1 MLRSIAGTVSILV
14 TILSLTGSA
23 WAVCPMG
30 DLNGDCAVGFEDV
43 QIMAEQWLGPP
54 GSLADLDGL
63 YGVEA
68 RDLALLAKQWQ
79 ASGIPLVINEFIAF
93 NTETGY
99 DPQYE
104 PDDWIELH
112 NFGDEVID
120 IAGMYLTDDL
130 DVPTKWRAPFGRPD
144 LTTIQGGGYLLIWAD
159 GEVWDSGL
167 HACFELDGHG
177 DEIGL
182 YDSDGNTPIDTVAFN
197 DQTPDIS
204 FGRYPDASDDWR
216 FMILASPRSTNQLA
230 YLGSVSEVEFSHAD
244 KLCDASFYVTLA
256 TETPGA
262 VIYYTT
268 DGSEPYVISGRT
280 ITGTVYTGPVLISRS
295 VCLRAKAVKMGWKS
309 STPQTR
315 AYVFL
320 GSDVRGFSSNLPVA
334 VIDTLGAG
342 IGELTPTAGIAA
354 FVDAGH
360 DGRTRLIAYPP
371 DFVGWAGID
380 IRGKSSAG
388 FDKKQ
393 YHFETWDELG
403 RDKDVSIL
411 KFPSESDWV
420 LQGPFSDK
428 SLMRNFLAYR
438 WSNDMGRYAVRTRFI
453 EMFLNTGG
461 GSVSMSDYLGVYVF
475 MEKIKLDNNRVDI
488 IELEPA
494 DSSEPSITG
503 GYIVKKDKF
512 DSGERTF
519 TTLTGQT
526 LIYVEPEGPDLT
538 PWQAAWIQ
546 NYLKEFE
553 QVLYGVKY
561 ADPVMGYA
569 RYIDVRSFLDEHIL
583 VELTKNIDGFRLS
596 TYMHKDRGGKLN
608 MGPPWDYDLS
618 LGNANYL
625 DGWQPVGW
633 YHDLLGD
640 GDYPWWRRL
649 FEDKEFRLKY
659 ADRWFGLRK
668 DVLATHQ
675 LLADID
681 DTAALLNEAQVRN
694 FDRWRILGIYV
705 WPNWFIAQTYKEEI
719 DWMKGWLENRLTW
732 MDAEIGRQF
741 AAPPPSFDR
750 QSGHFDQS
758 LTLKMTAPYGQV
770 YYTTNGSDPRL
781 PGAIHYTTP
790 VTLSSTTLVKARI
803 LNRTTWSAL
812 SEAVYAGG
820 PVAES
825 LRMSEI
831 MYHPLETGD
840 PNDPNEEFI
849 ELRNIGPAPINL
861 NLVRFTNGVDF
872 TFPAIE
878 LARAGEP
885 GDHVVVVKDISAF
898 TAGHPGF
905 SGVIAG
911 EYAGSLDNGGERIE
925 LQDALGQT
933 IHNFAYKDGWRDI
946 SDGQG
951 FSLTII
957 DPTGAASSTMPDD
970 GLVAY
975 WRLDDGAGAT
985 AMDSAGINNGTVHG
999 NPVWTAGR
1007 IGGALSLDGA
1017 GDYVSLSPVGALAGN
1032 NATVSMWI
1040 NMSEL
1045 GSAWNPILTQSN
1057 LSGDGYYLYTWAGEP
1072 TFSVV
1077 SGGAGASASSSESV
1091 HWNEW
1096 HQLAG
1101 TNDGSNLRL
1110 YVDGVLKGSGSSA
1123 GKTGVS
1129 DSAYIGYASSTYYY
1143 GVLDDVRVYNRAL
1156 SEYEFAGGGDPL
1168 ERWGQ
1173 KDSWRASAYVGGS
1186 PGWDDSGIIPNP
1198 GAIVINE
1205 LLAHSHD
1212 VAPDWIELYNTTDE
1226 DIDVGGWYLS
1236 DTEINPKKYKFADGT
1251 KIRAYDYLVL
1261 HEDANFGEASTDP
1274 GRLTGF
1280 GFSENGDNV
1289 YLRSAEAGILTG
1301 YREAESF
1308 GASYT
1313 GVSFGRYF
1321 KRSTGSYNFVPM
1333 DYNTPGWANA
1343 YPDVGPIVINEIM
1356 YNPDWPAGGN
1366 YTNDRYEYIEL
1377 RNITAEPVTL
1387 YRFDKALPW
1396 KFTEGIEFVF
1406 PAWPSAV
1413 TIPAGDH
1420 IVVVKDPN
1428 VFTWRYPA
1436 VPAGKIF
1443 GPYTGQ
1449 LANEGEQVELSM
1461 PGDIDKFGR
1470 QHYIRIDRVG
1480 YSDGS
1485 HPGDEPGDVD
1495 LWPVEADGGGK
1506 SLARKVPSLYG
1517 NDPNNWQASIPTPAV
1532 VNP

>member
-1 MLRSIAGTVSILV
+1 MLMCVRFSFVLILGLLWPRHLV
-14 TILSLTGSA
+14 GS
-23 WAVCPMG
+23 CPPG
-30 DLNGDCAVGFEDV
+30 DFDGDCVVGFEDV

-68 RDLALLAKQWQ
+68 RDFALLAKQWQ
-79 ASGIPLVINEFIAF
+79 VSGIPLVINEFIAF
-93 NTETGY
+93 NTKTGY

-104 PDDWIELH
+104 PDDWIEIH
-112 NFGDEVID
+112 NFGDEAID
-120 IAGMYLTDDL
+120 IAGMYLTDDI

-167 HACFELDGHG
+167 HACFELDGDG

-182 YDSDGNTPIDTVAFN
+182 YDSDGNTPLDTVVFSN
-197 DQTPDIS
+197 QTPDIS

-216 FMILASPRSTNQLA
+216 FMILASPRSTNQLG

-334 VIDTLGAG
+334 VIDTLEAG
-342 IGELTPTAGIAA
+342 IGELAPTTSIAA
-354 FVDAGH
+354 FVDTGH
-360 DGRTRLIAYPP
+360 DGRTHLIAYPP

-438 WSNDMGRYAVRTRFI
+438 WSNDMGRYAVRTRLI
-453 EMFLNTGG
+453 EVFLNTGG

-488 IELEPA
+488 IRLEPA
-494 DSSEPSITG
+494 DNSEPSITG

-561 ADPVMGYA
+561 ADPVVGYT

-625 DGWQPVGW
+625 EGWQPVGW

-649 FEDKEFRLKY
+649 FQDKEFGLKY

-719 DWMKGWLENRLTW
+719 DWMKGWLEDRLTW

-750 QSGHFDQS
+750 QGGHFDQS

-812 SEAVYAGG
+812 NEAVYAVG

-831 MYHPLETGD
+831 MYHPQGTGD

-849 ELRNIGPAPINL
+849 ELTNIGGQGINL
-861 NLVRFTNGVDF
+861 NLVRFTNGVEF
-872 TFPAIE
+872 TFGDVG
-878 LARAGEP
+878 LAP
-885 GDHVVVVKDISAF
+885 GGYILVVADRDVFEAQYG
-898 TAGHPGF
+898 TGYN
-905 SGVIAG
+905 IAG
-911 EYAGSLDNGGERIE
+911 EYSGRLQNEGERIE
-925 LQDALGQT
+925 LVDAAGKTIQD
-933 IHNFAYKDGWRDI
+933 FRYRDGWRRL
-946 SDGQG
+946 SDGLG
-951 FSLTII
+951 FSLIII
-957 DPTGAASSTMPDD
+957 DPTNPDPNS
-970 GLVAY
+970 
-975 WRLDDGAGAT
+975 W
-985 AMDSAGINNGTVHG
+985 SC
-999 NPVWTAGR
+999 
-1007 IGGALSLDGA
+1007 
-1017 GDYVSLSPVGALAGN
+1017 
-1032 NATVSMWI
+1032 
-1040 NMSEL
+1040 E
-1045 GSAWNPILTQSN
+1045 
-1057 LSGDGYYLYTWAGEP
+1057 
-1072 TFSVV
+1072 
-1077 SGGAGASASSSESV
+1077 
-1091 HWNEW
+1091 
-1096 HQLAG
+1096 
-1101 TNDGSNLRL
+1101 
-1110 YVDGVLKGSGSSA
+1110 
-1123 GKTGVS
+1123 
-1129 DSAYIGYASSTYYY
+1129 
-1143 GVLDDVRVYNRAL
+1143 
-1156 SEYEFAGGGDPL
+1156 
-1168 ERWGQ
+1168 
-1173 KDSWRASAYVGGS
+1173 DSWRPSVYIGGS
-1186 PGWDDSGIIPNP
+1186 PGADDRGILPNP
-1198 GAIVINE
+1198 GSIVINE
-1205 LLAHSHD
+1205 VLAHSH
-1212 VAPDWIELYNTTDE
+1212 AEASDWLELYNTTGGSV
-1226 DIDVGGWYLS
+1226 DIGGWYLS
-1236 DTEINPKKYKFADGT
+1236 DSDANLFKYRIKDGT
-1251 KIRAYDYLVL
+1251 RINAYGYLVFY
-1261 HEDANFGEASTDP
+1261 EDANFGQDSHDP
-1274 GRLTGF
+1274 GRITPF
-1280 GFSENGDNV
+1280 AFSENGDGV
-1289 YLRSAEAGILTG
+1289 YLSSAQAGVLTG
-1301 YREAESF
+1301 YRAEEQF
-1308 GASYT
+1308 GASET
-1313 GVSFGRYF
+1313 GVSFGRYY
-1321 KRSTGSYNFVPM
+1321 KASTDTYNFVHTATA
-1333 DYNTPGWANA
+1333 TPRLGNS
-1343 YPDVGPIVINEIM
+1343 YPKVGPVVISEIM
-1356 YNPDWPAGGN
+1356 YHPDWPVGGA
-1366 YTNDRYEYIEL
+1366 YTNDSYEYVEL
-1377 RNITAEPVTL
+1377 YNPGPVVVKL
-1387 YRFDKALPW
+1387 YRDDKALPW
-1396 KFTEGIEFVF
+1396 RFTEGIDYTF
-1406 PAWPSAV
+1406 PAAPNAV
-1413 TIPAGDH
+1413 TIPVGGYV
-1420 IVVVKDPN
+1420 VVVKDPN
-1428 VFTWRYPA
+1428 AFTWRYPA
-1436 VPAGKIF
+1436 VPSSKIF
-1443 GPYTGQ
+1443 GPYSGN
-1449 LANEGEQVELSM
+1449 LSNSGEQLELSL
-1461 PGDIDKFGR
+1461 PGDVDEFGR
-1470 QHYIRIDRVG
+1470 RHYIQVERVG

-1485 HPGDEPGDVD
+1485 HPEGDCPRSVD
-1495 LWPVEADGGGK
+1495 LWPSAADGGGM
-1506 SLARKVPSLYG
+1506 SLRRLSAAFYG
-1517 NDPNNWQASIPTPAV
+1517 NDPNNWQSSTPTPGQ
-1532 VNP
+1532 